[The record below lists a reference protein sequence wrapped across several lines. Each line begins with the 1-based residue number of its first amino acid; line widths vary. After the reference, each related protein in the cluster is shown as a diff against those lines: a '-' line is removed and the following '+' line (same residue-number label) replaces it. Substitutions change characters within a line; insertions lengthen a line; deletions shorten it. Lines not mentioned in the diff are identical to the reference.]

1 MIKTMASIFCDG
13 ACSGNGTRA
22 AYGGWAWAFWT
33 GVAHG
38 EPAHYGAGKLK
49 VPHGAAATNQRAELT
64 ALLESVR
71 FAAAHPELKITI
83 YTDSMYSIN
92 CTSKWGPG
100 WKRKGWKRDSGEPLQ
115 NLDIIKPLV
124 ELWKPCWHL
133 QHVRGHQTGAG
144 PEVHGNNWVDRA
156 AVAAARGEPI
166 GGRRAE
172 PIGGRAAEPI
182 GGRAAEPISIVK
194 EDVFALDIPKSPV
207 HHDIIEHVEVPVK
220 TVPFKSHEVKQ
231 TDIRHWFK

>member
-1 MIKTMASIFCDG
+1 M
-13 ACSGNGTRA
+13 
-22 AYGGWAWAFWT
+22 
-33 GVAHG
+33 
-38 EPAHYGAGKLK
+38 HYGAGKLK
-49 VPHGAAATNQRAELT
+49 VPYGAAATNQRAELT
-64 ALLESVR
+64 ALLESLR
-71 FAAAHPELKITI
+71 FASSHPELKITI

-124 ELWKPCWHL
+124 EIWKPCWHL

-166 GGRRAE
+166 GGRATE
-172 PIGGRAAEPI
+172 PNV
-182 GGRAAEPISIVK
+182 SHSVMK

-207 HHDIIEHVEVPVK
+207 HHDMPESPVYPDMPESPVHHDMPESPVNHDIIEHVEVIARPVK
-220 TVPFKSHEVKQ
+220 SYTVKQ
-231 TDIRHWFK
+231 TDIRQWFK